1 MGIDFSTG
9 LFAGILSA
17 LLIYLLVAQF
27 TKKEKLN
34 NNDFDERQELI
45 RGKAYKYGFFTMIIM
60 TLFVMAAIEFNIS
73 LPVTASLAMFIALL
87 ISIDVYAV
95 YSIINDAYFG
105 VGTNKMRYCIFF
117 VIIIAL
123 NLVGGASNL
132 NNLAKSGERIVL
144 GFSDAANL
152 CVALAF
158 LPILVIM
165 IVKILEEKKELND
178 EES

>member
-27 TKKEKLN
+27 TKKEKLG
-34 NNDFDERQELI
+34 NNDFDERQELV

-60 TLFVMAAIEFNIS
+60 SLLVTAAIEFNIS

-117 VIIIAL
+117 IIIMAV
-123 NLVGGASNL
+123 NLFAGISNL
-132 NNLAKSGERIVL
+132 NSMAETGKNMVL
-144 GFSDAANL
+144 GFSDGSNL
-152 CVALAF
+152 CIALAF
-158 LPILVIM
+158 LPLLVIM
-165 IVKILEEKKELND
+165 LVKIFEEKKELND

>member
-1 MGIDFSTG
+1 MSTNYY
-9 LFAGILSA
+9 ARI
-17 LLIYLLVAQF
+17 IP
-27 TKKEKLN
+27 TRERKEKIKQAID

-45 RGKAYKYGFFTMIIM
+45 RGKAYKYGFFTMMIM

-117 VIIIAL
+117 IIIMAV
-123 NLVGGASNL
+123 NLFAGISNL
-132 NNLAKSGERIVL
+132 NSMAGTGRNMVL
-144 GFSDAANL
+144 GFSDGANL